1 MSFKWTWENEV
12 KTQIFDSEL
21 VWTRNCFELLL
32 LPTKHLN
39 LNLLNIFCYVCRDGN
54 ADSTSSPLP
63 NFFTLFLPSFTWDGC
78 SVCLPFLSLP
88 PPSLSFFIFLFQ
100 VSVLFTSSFLSRH
113 SLPPFLSAC
122 QLLFKKFNHC
132 LGCLQSILSF
142 CLSAIHYVL
151 FALLHCFYCFIS
163 NFQSCPKM
171 LFVPRILI
179 KLFVSLEKNCFSYL
193 WYELIQDY
201 IFTFSTFFLFELP

>member
-1 MSFKWTWENEV
+1 
-12 KTQIFDSEL
+12 
-21 VWTRNCFELLL
+21 
-32 LPTKHLN
+32 
-39 LNLLNIFCYVCRDGN
+39 
-54 ADSTSSPLP
+54 
-63 NFFTLFLPSFTWDGC
+63 
-78 SVCLPFLSLP
+78 
-88 PPSLSFFIFLFQ
+88 LFQ

-142 CLSAIHYVL
+142 CLSAIHFVL
-151 FALLHCFYCFIS
+151 FALLHCFYCFFS

-179 KLFVSLEKNCFSYL
+179 KLFVSLEKNCLTICDTSSFKITFPHFPHSFYL
-193 WYELIQDY
+193 SCLKKMQLNNTLGWQGREKNPK
-201 IFTFSTFFLFELP
+201 T

>member
-1 MSFKWTWENEV
+1 MDLRKWSENSNLRFWTCLNSKLFWVITSTDKTFKFKPFKHFLLRLYVETG
-12 KTQIFDSEL
+12 
-21 VWTRNCFELLL
+21 TRTAQLHPSQTFSL
-32 LPTKHLN
+32 
-39 LNLLNIFCYVCRDGN
+39 F
-54 ADSTSSPLP
+54 
-63 NFFTLFLPSFTWDGC
+63 FLPSFTWDGC

-142 CLSAIHYVL
+142 CLSAIHFVL
-151 FALLHCFYCFIS
+151 FALLHCFYCFIY
-163 NFQSCPKM
+163 NFQSCPKCY
-171 LFVPRILI
+171 LFH
-179 KLFVSLEKNCFSYL
+179 EFS
-193 WYELIQDY
+193 
-201 IFTFSTFFLFELP
+201 